1 MAIRIYRPFYYMKL
15 FKPLF
20 WVLFPFCALFSQ
32 NQALDSITV
41 STNYLDEVVVS
52 DSRFA
57 LKRSQSGKTVI
68 KIDSEEIQRFSGLG
82 LSTLLSTHLG
92 IDVIG
97 KNLYSGHN
105 PSTVSI
111 RGGRNR
117 QVLILIDGVRVSD
130 PSRID
135 SDFDINALSIEM
147 IESIEI
153 VKGAASS
160 LYGSSAA
167 TGVINITTKQPKD
180 SFSLLAKKTWAT
192 EQVANEPLDGINAGN
207 HLIHIRGKLSG
218 IGINLAYSERYSE
231 GMTAVL
237 GSEPDPFNKVNYN
250 VGLSG
255 QLTSKLN
262 WKLGWNK
269 DEIEADFDNSFP
281 LEQADF
287 EYTTELD
294 RFSFNSIY
302 NYTGGSLNLNAGYQ
316 KNKRAFQD
324 SYPLNYESDNLNID
338 LFNKYIFNNS
348 FYTIVGFQYQN
359 AKMEAEYKPEASQS
373 DIYVNSVYLDP
384 SGLNLNLGLRYNYH
398 NTYDGHWIYSLNP
411 SYSFDLSEAFQ
422 MKVLTSYSK
431 AFIAPSL
438 YQLYDT
444 SYGNIDLKP
453 ENNLS
458 FEIGTE
464 IRSEQN
470 TLSAVYFNRKEDPTL
485 IFDTSLG
492 TYGKYGNSDKEISYR
507 GVELSYDFQLF
518 EWVKTRLNY
527 IFTETEDGDLR
538 SIPKHAVSGVADLP
552 LSDQTHLNVIGQYFG
567 ERLANDMVTQL
578 DSYSLFTLQLNHRLK
593 KPNANLFLSV
603 FNIFDTE
610 YVIIPQYASRGR
622 NILAGISIELE

>member
-1 MAIRIYRPFYYMKL
+1 MKL
-15 FKPLF
+15 IRPLL
-20 WVLFPFCALFSQ
+20 WILFPFCAVLSQ
-32 NQALDSITV
+32 NQAADSTTV
-41 STNYLDEVVVS
+41 STHYLDEVVIT

-68 KIDSEEIQRFSGLG
+68 KIDSEQIQRFSGLG

-167 TGVINITTKQPKD
+167 TGVINITTQKPKN
-180 SFSLLAKKTWAT
+180 SFGLFAQKTWAT
-192 EQVANEPLDGINAGN
+192 EQVANEPLDDINAGN
-207 HLIHIRGKLSG
+207 HLIHIRGILGG
-218 IGINLAYSERYSE
+218 IGINMAYSERYSD
-231 GMTAVL
+231 GMSAVV
-237 GSEPDPFNKVNYN
+237 GNEPDPFNKRNLTL
-250 VGLSG
+250 GLSG
-255 QLTSKLN
+255 QLTPKFN
-262 WKLGWNK
+262 WNLGWNK
-269 DEIEADFDNSFP
+269 DEIKADFDSSFP
-281 LEQADF
+281 LEQANYK
-287 EYTTELD
+287 YTTLLD
-294 RFSFNSIY
+294 RFSFTSIY
-302 NYTGGSLNLNAGYQ
+302 HYQGGSLNLNTGYQ
-316 KNKRAFQD
+316 HNKRAFED
-324 SYPLNYESDNLNID
+324 SYPLDYESDYLNID

-359 AKMEAEYKPEASQS
+359 SKMKAAYKPEVSQS
-373 DIYVNSVYLDP
+373 DVYVNSVYLDP
-384 SGLNLNLGLRYNYH
+384 SGLNLNLGLRYNDH
-398 NTYDGHWIYSLNP
+398 STYQGQWIYSLNP
-411 SYSFDLSEAFQ
+411 SYSFDLSEAYQ
-422 MKVLTSYSK
+422 MKILGSYSK

-464 IRSEQN
+464 MSSEQN
-470 TLSAVYFNRKEDPTL
+470 TFSAVYFNRKEDPTL
-485 IFDTSLG
+485 IFDTGLG
-492 TYGKYGNSDKEISYR
+492 VYVKYGNSDKEIFYR
-507 GVELSYDFQLF
+507 GVELSYDFQLL

-527 IFTETEDGDLR
+527 IFTETTDGDLR

-552 LSDQTHLNVIGQYFG
+552 LSLRTHLNLMGQYFG
-567 ERLANDMVTQL
+567 ERLANDAVTQL
-578 DSYSLFTLQLNHRLK
+578 EAYSLITLQLNHRLQ
-593 KPNANLFLSV
+593 KPKANLFLSV

-610 YVIIPQYASRGR
+610 YVIIPQYATRGR